1 MSDIEKIRLFDN
13 QKIRTVWVEEEEEWY
28 FSVKDVVTILTDTTN
43 SKDYISKM
51 RRRDEE
57 LSKGWGQIVHPL
69 TVQTAGGPQK
79 ENCATLEGILRIIQS
94 IPSKKAEPFKV
105 WMASVAAERIN
116 QMIDPERSIDQAMA
130 DYRRLGYSESWITRR
145 IKTIEIRKGLTDEWK
160 RGGITKEI
168 DFAMLTDLMS
178 KIWSGL
184 TTREYKKHKGL
195 TKENLRD
202 NMTNMELLLNALAE
216 ETATEISKER
226 NPQGLTE
233 NARIAKE
240 GADVAKAAREDV
252 EKRLGRSV
260 VSSKKAIDYIQS
272 PEELPFEKPDDQ

>member
-1 MSDIEKIRLFDN
+1 MSDIEKVRLFDN

-28 FSVKDVVTILTDTTN
+28 FSVKDVVTILTETTN
-43 SKDYISKM
+43 AKDYISKM

-79 ENCATLEGILRIIQS
+79 ENCATLEGIFRIIQS
-94 IPSKKAEPFKV
+94 IPSKKAEPFKQ

-130 DYRRLGYSESWITRR
+130 DYRRLGYSEAWITRR
-145 IKTIEIRKGLTDEWK
+145 IKTIEIR
-160 RGGITKEI
+160 
-168 DFAMLTDLMS
+168 
-178 KIWSGL
+178 
-184 TTREYKKHKGL
+184 KGL

-260 VSSKKAIDYIQS
+260 VSSEKAIDYIQS
-272 PEELPFEKPDDQ
+272 PEELPFEKPDEQ